1 MIELFLSTDGKH
13 TVHVSAD
20 TPEQLRE
27 LVPAANALYRDVLV
41 TYGTKAQLW
50 GDAMQNK
57 SNGHGHSNGQATIGK
72 RVDTVEQARDLVAPH
87 CPVHQTPM
95 RYRKG
100 RYGDFW
106 SCGQRK
112 ADGRWCNVTYE
123 VTKAGNGHATTQV
136 A

>member
-1 MIELFLSTDGKH
+1 MIELFLSTDCKH

-20 TPEQLRE
+20 TPEQMTV
-27 LVPAANALYRDVLV
+27 LVPHAKTLYQDVLNS
-41 TYGTKAQLW
+41 YGNKAQMW
-50 GDAMQNK
+50 GDARQHQ
-57 SNGHGHSNGQATIGK
+57 SNGNGHSNGQATVGK
-72 RVDTVEQARDLVAPH
+72 RVDTVEQARDLAAPLCSAH
-87 CPVHQTPM
+87 ETPM

-123 VTKAGNGHATTQV
+123 VTKAGNGHATIQ
-136 A
+136 AA